1 MTGLSLLF
9 RFFTFNCNARGKN
22 KMISE
27 NREAKQ
33 GSKQAKHC
41 ELNGIKFDSMGERN
55 FYIRLCR
62 IFGSNNVV
70 RGQRVNLIDS
80 TEESPGLGWM
90 PDFQIKH
97 KGQPFTIEYKG
108 CLRSE
113 IQGTREFTLKWSVLH
128 SLYSPLTTL
137 RYLTF
142 CDDGYIPKWSTEV
155 GRRTLPS
162 IFCSKNLT
170 DKRIYELVDERFD
183 LLNS

>member
-1 MTGLSLLF
+1 
-9 RFFTFNCNARGKN
+9 
-22 KMISE
+22 MISE
-27 NREAKQ
+27 KREAK
-33 GSKQAKHC
+33 GNPKQARHC
-41 ELNGIKFDSMGERN
+41 ELNGIKFDSLGERD
-55 FYIRLCR
+55 FYVRLCR
-62 IFGSNNVV
+62 IFGASNVA
-70 RGQRVNLIDS
+70 RGARVPLIDS

-90 PDFQIKH
+90 PDFQVKH

-113 IQGTREFTLKWSVLH
+113 IQGTREFILKWSVLH

-137 RYLTF
+137 RYLVF
-142 CDDGYIPKWSTEV
+142 CDDSYIPKWSTEV

-170 DKRIYELVDERFD
+170 DKRIYEIVDERFE

>member
-1 MTGLSLLF
+1 M
-9 RFFTFNCNARGKN
+9 FNCNAKGKN
-22 KMISE
+22 RMISE
-27 NREAKQ
+27 KREAK
-33 GSKQAKHC
+33 GNPKQAKHC
-41 ELNGIKFDSMGERN
+41 ELNGIKFDSLGERD
-55 FYIRLCR
+55 FYVRLCR
-62 IFGSNNVV
+62 IFGTNNVV
-70 RGQRVNLIDS
+70 RGVRVTLINS
-80 TEESPGLGWM
+80 TEESPGLGWI

-113 IQGTREFTLKWSVLH
+113 IKGTREFTLKWSVLH

-162 IFCSKNLT
+162 VFCSAFLP
-170 DKRIYELVDERFD
+170 DKRIYEIVDERFE